1 MDQKSQPTH
10 PKQRRRTTGYKKS
23 RQMSLE
29 KVYELLILSTDGY
42 DRLEQLLHP
51 FYRSHL
57 SDDQLFTILRD
68 EWTSFHNI
76 SDNLE
81 ELGEV
86 FPLYGPVRAMMTP
99 EENAAYDALPNTLT
113 AHRGCDA
120 GWLEGL
126 CWSLNKKV
134 ANWFAF
140 YPLTQAEEPTLMT
153 ARVEKSSSWR
163 LSSVAVRRRSSRSVP
178 MFKRWNRQIRGSTK
192 SIARSAAKRKEKIAK

>member
-10 PKQRRRTTGYKKS
+10 PKQRRRTTRYKKS

-29 KVYELLILSTDGY
+29 KGNELLILSTDGY
-42 DRLEQLLHP
+42 DRLGQLLHP

-99 EENAAYDALPNTLT
+99 EEN
-113 AHRGCDA
+113 
-120 GWLEGL
+120 
-126 CWSLNKKV
+126 
-134 ANWFAF
+134 
-140 YPLTQAEEPTLMT
+140 
-153 ARVEKSSSWR
+153 
-163 LSSVAVRRRSSRSVP
+163 
-178 MFKRWNRQIRGSTK
+178 
-192 SIARSAAKRKEKIAK
+192 